1 MAVSLFNLTE
11 LISRKQCSN
20 NNHQELDIWAK
31 NDLCSSLLRFYVT
44 NRSNFSYNMF
54 PGHLSSCLP
63 NHLPSFLPTYVCE
76 YLQNLTWI
84 RKGLM
89 EKFFTSFR
97 TEYFFKLK
105 VGSEG
110 PTNERGWGQVLNHF
124 RWRKFTER
132 ARYPVW
138 SRLVW
143 SQQPCNIRTS
153 LLVWFNHSCL
163 KTTSALKWVCVHC
176 TDLSRKVAS

>member
-1 MAVSLFNLTE
+1 MAVSLFNFTE

-31 NDLCSSLLRFYVT
+31 NDLCSSLLRFYFT

-110 PTNERGWGQVLNHF
+110 PTNERGQVLNHF
-124 RWRKFTER
+124 CLEKIHWEGEVSSLVQIGLVSPALQHQNKFTC
-132 ARYPVW
+132 
-138 SRLVW
+138 LV
-143 SQQPCNIRTS
+143 
-153 LLVWFNHSCL
+153 
-163 KTTSALKWVCVHC
+163 
-176 TDLSRKVAS
+176 

>member
-63 NHLPSFLPTYVCE
+63 NHLPSYVRTCANIFKIWLEYEKALWRNFSPHSGLNIFLSWKLDLKGRPMKGVGVRFWTIFVGE
-76 YLQNLTWI
+76 NSLRGRGIQFGPDWFGLSSHATSEQVYLF
-84 RKGLM
+84 GLII
-89 EKFFTSFR
+89 
-97 TEYFFKLK
+97 
-105 VGSEG
+105 VA
-110 PTNERGWGQVLNHF
+110 
-124 RWRKFTER
+124 WR
-132 ARYPVW
+132 
-138 SRLVW
+138 
-143 SQQPCNIRTS
+143 QHQ
-153 LLVWFNHSCL
+153 H
-163 KTTSALKWVCVHC
+163 
-176 TDLSRKVAS
+176 